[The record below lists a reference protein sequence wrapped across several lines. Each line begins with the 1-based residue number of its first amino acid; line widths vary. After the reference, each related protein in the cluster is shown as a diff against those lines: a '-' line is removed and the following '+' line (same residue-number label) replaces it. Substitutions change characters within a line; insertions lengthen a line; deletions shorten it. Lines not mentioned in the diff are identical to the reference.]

1 MLLLQQQKILDEY
14 ISNGGKSYFYKH
26 LPIKIIMAMVRIEDQ
41 DNLKSLVD
49 KYLQKNQ
56 IPPW

>member
-1 MLLLQQQKILDEY
+1 MLLKEQTEILDEY
-14 ISNGGKSYFYKH
+14 ISNGGKSYVYKF